1 MSQSRSPLRHL
12 RRRPSAAMGVAVV
25 ALFLAI
31 GGVGYAATSIPNN
44 SISNAML
51 KNNSVSNTKLRNN
64 SVGNI
69 KLRAN
74 SVSYQKIAPGSVGTA
89 RIDQKEVQE
98 SINGTCNSG
107 TAITAI
113 AEKGTV
119 TCAPTLPAE
128 SDSGVGAS
136 TSLTS
141 STVPA
146 TVATY
151 GLAAGSSYLVQSDP
165 YVTVVGDGTNLAQ
178 SVTVSCT
185 LAAGTGAASTQTRSA
200 TLNVTAAESS
210 AGTALY
216 ASIPLTVTEPSSTA
230 STVAAVTCTQ
240 TPSTG
245 ATPAVHAQSTVY
257 ALQTASNTSAAG

>member
-31 GGVGYAATSIPNN
+31 GGGAYAAVSIPNN
-44 SISNAML
+44 SISNTML
-51 KNNSVSNTKLRNN
+51 KNN

-107 TAITAI
+107 TAITAV

-119 TCAPTLPAE
+119 TCGPTLPAE
-128 SDSGVGAS
+128 SDSGAGSS
-136 TSLTS
+136 TSLTA

-151 GLAAGSSYLVQSDP
+151 GLAGGSSYFVQADP
-165 YVTVVGDGTNLAQ
+165 YVTVNPDTTGAQ
-178 SVTVSCT
+178 SVTVTCT
-185 LAAGTGAASTQTRSA
+185 LAAGTGAASTQTRST
-200 TLNVTAAESS
+200 TLTATAAEST

-216 ASIPLTVTEPSSTA
+216 ASIPLTVTEPSSTT
-230 STVAAVTCTQ
+230 STVADVTCTE

-245 ATPAVHAQSTVY
+245 ATPAVHAQATVY